1 MKISRLPDRLD
12 RMPMLKILV
21 FFAAGIALADRYEL
35 PLWFLAG
42 AFVVTGVLAL
52 SLRSSAATAAM
63 ILTAG
68 FAAAQ
73 FRAPRATVPRG
84 VHTVYEVTVEGFPA
98 DRGRYAVADASVAAW
113 RDPADGRWHASDAR
127 IRLYAD
133 SLAGLHAGERIRCRG
148 AVRPFRG
155 GAESYRRLMARRGY
169 AGTLWIAERTLLERL
184 PGRHAGLHRR
194 AVERLSRLP
203 MSAGAAAVVEA
214 MAAGEAYGVQVI
226 PGMEITSRE
235 EVHILGY
242 FSSVPEALAAGEA
255 VYAHLPQVLNQPAL
269 FGNQIIIGADDSP
282 SGTLE
287 KLLIN
292 ATDLSVEEVCALV
305 RAFGGVPVPAHI
317 NRGSNGMIGALGLM
331 PFLPDYPV
339 VEVYPGV
346 PCPAYATKGRFV
358 IHSSDAHRLEDLQE
372 RTFSLDTQPT
382 ARDVMRLLRA
392 LDGRQIPQNGI

>member
-1 MKISRLPDRLD
+1 MTPWNLVGMARVKGLD
-12 RMPMLKILV
+12 V
-21 FFAAGIALADRYEL
+21 IALTDHN
-35 PLWFLAG
+35 
-42 AFVVTGVLAL
+42 
-52 SLRSSAATAAM
+52 TARN
-63 ILTAG
+63 T
-68 FAAAQ
+68 
-73 FRAPRATVPRG
+73 P
-84 VHTVYEVTVEGFPA
+84 
-98 DRGRYAVADASVAAW
+98 
-113 RDPADGRWHASDAR
+113 
-127 IRLYAD
+127 
-133 SLAGLHAGERIRCRG
+133 
-148 AVRPFRG
+148 
-155 GAESYRRLMARRGY
+155 
-169 AGTLWIAERTLLERL
+169 
-184 PGRHAGLHRR
+184 
-194 AVERLSRLP
+194 
-203 MSAGAAAVVEA
+203 EA

-255 VYAHLPQVLNQPAL
+255 VYAHLPQVQNQPAL
-269 FGNQIIIGADDSP
+269 FGNQIIIGAGDSP

-372 RTFSLDTQPT
+372 RTFSLDTHPT